1 MSSTPNTP
9 GGTVQRPFSDLPKKD
24 QTAKMNKK
32 AKIEANWNQP
42 LIDCIPAHIRP
53 RIDRKRGAKVQ
64 LGQPGV
70 EEAWWNWSVELLR
83 AIEELSGLTANKL
96 EFAQEI
102 LTLEVQQRQNNPCHP
117 QRRVA
122 ELVRNDVQL
131 ILDGLRRHTVPA
143 IPTEIMDMAGDDGDL
158 ELGEH
163 MGEGAEVEEDD
174 EGMGSQDG
182 LNGFQVRHKPEHA
195 TQAQSLTLIPLQTG
209 SDFYGSL
216 NGHGKR
222 MMFTPTPTGPVA
234 KRRKLELQATVQ
246 ELKAK
251 AMRSRAQAAR
261 MEADAL
267 DLERQ
272 AAELRGQAG
281 DII

>member
-182 LNGFQVRHKPEHA
+182 LNGFQ
-195 TQAQSLTLIPLQTG
+195 TG